1 MDNLK
6 IEEGFNCKQ
15 EEQLQMLLL
24 YTPITESSVFWMSTE
39 KEQQ

>member
-15 EEQLQMLLL
+15 EEMLLL